1 MFCIFKEA
9 GPQSSENSDERE
21 ITLNIRINVNGIK
34 SENIGVDHMTPLTKL
49 LISKA
54 RKVEGKETPLYSLMI
69 IYYKNCINQNTFLN
83 F

>member
-21 ITLNIRINVNGIK
+21 IKLNIRININGIK
-34 SENIGVDHMTPLTKL
+34 SENIGADHMTPL
-49 LISKA
+49 SKILTSNT
-54 RKVEGKETPLYSLMI
+54 RKVEGMDTTLYLFMI
-69 IYYKNCINQNTFLN
+69 IYHGNRIDQITSVN